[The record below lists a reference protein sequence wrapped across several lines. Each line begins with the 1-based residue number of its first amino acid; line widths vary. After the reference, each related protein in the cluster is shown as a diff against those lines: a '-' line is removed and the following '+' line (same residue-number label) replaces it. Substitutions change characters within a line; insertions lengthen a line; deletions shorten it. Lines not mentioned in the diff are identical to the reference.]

1 MLAIM
6 RRETS
11 AEHQEGETS
20 SAYHEGGNMCRPS
33 GGRKQVVT
41 IRRVKQVL
49 AIIRGETS
57 AGHNEEGNKC

>member
-1 MLAIM
+1 MLTIM

-11 AEHQEGETS
+11 ADL
-20 SAYHEGGNMCRPS
+20 